1 MRKSLMAAVGASG
14 VFVAAAFLI
23 PAAGASPGGTAA
35 HDRADHAAAK
45 DAKDAKK
52 PEKANSKDTR
62 EGSVSAADL
71 LAKVKDCDQISNGEY
86 KTDEEGSPSIPVCD
100 TESAVFWKGDLDID
114 CDGQESEQCNAQTDP
129 SYQDD
134 TAFHTSDGRPLDA
147 AKMPYVVVPSKSDI
161 WNFAD
166 SGIEGGGIVA
176 VISGDKVVYT
186 AVGDTG
192 PEEIIGEA
200 SYATAEGLGI
210 DPDPATGGAESGV
223 TYIAF
228 KNSKTD
234 AIEDHDKTV
243 ELGDKLAKEFVGK
256 N

>member
-1 MRKSLMAAVGASG
+1 MRKSLIAAAGGSG
-14 VFVAAAFLI
+14 VFLAAALLI
-23 PAAGASPGGTAA
+23 PSAVATPGDSTTATGRSGSADAGVT
-35 HDRADHAAAK
+35 
-45 DAKDAKK
+45 
-52 PEKANSKDTR
+52 SKDTR

-71 LAKVKDCDQISNGEY
+71 LAKVKDCKQISNGKY
-86 KTDEEGSPSIPVCD
+86 KTDEEGSASIPVCD
-100 TESAVFWKGDLDID
+100 TDSAVFWKGDMDID
-114 CDGQESEQCNAQTDP
+114 CDGVETEQCNKDADP
-129 SYQDD
+129 AYQDD
-134 TAFHTSDGRPLDA
+134 TAFHTSDDQPLNA
-147 AKMPYVVVPSKSDI
+147 EKMPYVVVPSKSDI

-166 SGIEGGGIVA
+166 SGIKGGGIVA
-176 VISGDKVVYT
+176 VISGDKVTYA

-200 SYATAEGLGI
+200 SYATADSLGI

-234 AIEDHDKTV
+234 AIEDHAKTV
-243 ELGDKLAKEFVGK
+243 ELGDKLAKDFVGA